1 MNYIVQIMNDI
12 KNNEDFLKILRKL
25 SESSD
30 LSQRNLASKLG
41 FSLGKLNYCLTKL
54 KKRGLIKIKNFKKN
68 PNKIGYLYV
77 LTPKGISTKTK
88 ITINFMKQKAQEY
101 NELKS
106 EINSDKIK
114 KIDEDLL

>member
-1 MNYIVQIMNDI
+1 MNNI
-12 KNNEDFLKILRKL
+12 KNNEDLLKILRKI

-30 LSQRNLASKLG
+30 ISQRSLASKLG

-68 PNKIGYLYV
+68 PNKIAYLYI
-77 LTPKGISTKTK
+77 LTPKGIAAKTK

-101 NELKS
+101 NELKA
-106 EINSDKIK
+106 EINAEKTK
-114 KIDEDLL
+114 KIDENLL